1 MNRIKK
7 DDTVEVIAGEDRGRR
22 GTVLRVLPKEQRV
35 VVSKVNMITKHQR
48 AVRAGRSQVQAGRIQ
63 YEAPIH
69 LSNVMLV
76 CPHCKAAT
84 RVGFEVTEDGSKVRV
99 CLKCQAVI
107 D

>member
-1 MNRIKK
+1 MNRIRKG
-7 DDTVEVIAGEDRGRR
+7 DTVEIIAGDERGMRN
-22 GTVLRVLPKEQRV
+22 TVLRVIPKEQRV
-35 VVSKVNMITKHQR
+35 VVAKVNVVTKHQR

-84 RVGFEVTEDGSKVRV
+84 RVGFEVTEDQGKVRV
-99 CLKCQAVI
+99 CRKCQAVI

>member
-7 DDTVEVIAGEDRGRR
+7 GDTVEVIAGDDRGMRN
-22 GTVLRVLPKEQRV
+22 TVLRVVLKEQRV
-35 VVSKVNMITKHQR
+35 VVSKVNIITKHQR

-69 LSNVMLV
+69 MSNVLLV

-84 RVGFEVTEDGSKVRV
+84 RVGFEVTEDQGKVRV
-99 CLKCQAVI
+99 CRKCQAVI